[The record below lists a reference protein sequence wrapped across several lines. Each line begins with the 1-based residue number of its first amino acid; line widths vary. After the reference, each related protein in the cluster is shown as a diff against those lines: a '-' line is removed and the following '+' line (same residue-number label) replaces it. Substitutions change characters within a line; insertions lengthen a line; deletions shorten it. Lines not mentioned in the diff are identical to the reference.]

1 MKKSVLELPMSTL
14 WKMCTRV
21 TNEYFVENVYSSYQR
36 VLCEKKCTR
45 VTNEYFVENV
55 YSSYQ
60 RVLCG
65 KCVLELPMSIL

>member
-1 MKKSVLELPMSTL
+1 MSTL

-36 VLCEKKCTR
+36 VLCEKSVLELPMSTLLKMCTL

-60 RVLCG
+60 
-65 KCVLELPMSIL
+65 